1 MKKHLPLTTRL
12 ALLFVSP
19 AVFVAQ
25 TQHITPFTGTW
36 KMSVAKSKFSEGR
49 PAPQSV
55 TLT

>member
-12 ALLFVSP
+12 ALLFVSS

-36 KMSVAKSKFSEGR
+36 KMNVAKSKFSEGR